1 MTDPFLAEAPDREH
15 IDATPGLQVVV
26 FGTNW
31 CGHCQAGLPAI
42 QQALATQPQVQVH
55 WVEDGPGRRL
65 GRTFKVKLWPTVI
78 VMRDGVETG
87 RVVRPT
93 QTEEVTKI
101 LTT

>member
-1 MTDPFLAEAPDREH
+1 MAEPFIEQAPERAQLDS
-15 IDATPGLQVVV
+15 TPGLQVVV

-42 QQALATQPQVQVH
+42 QQALSAQQQAQVH

-78 VMRDGVETG
+78 VMRDGIETG
-87 RVVRPT
+87 RAVRPT
-93 QTEEVTKI
+93 QADEVTKI
-101 LTT
+101 LTA